1 LGVIK
6 KEAIMDVNIEKIQ
19 ELLLDLRDEKVILDS
34 DVAKIYGVETK
45 RINEAVRNNLKK
57 FPDGYVFELT
67 EHEKKHVVENFDH
80 LAQLKFSP
88 YNSKVFTEKGLY
100 MLATILKSKIAT
112 ATTLAIIETFSKIRE
127 LSRTVKELST
137 INDDHEQKSLMQ
149 RSGELI
155 AEILDDDLQTDGTET
170 TIELNFAVLKFKHTI
185 KKKK

>member
-1 LGVIK
+1 MSDVIK
-6 KEAIMDVNIEKIQ
+6 FENLESKLIEYKNEIV
-19 ELLLDLRDEKVILDS
+19 LIDS
-34 DVAKIYGVETK
+34 DVAELYGVETK
-45 RINEAVRNNLKK
+45 DVNRAVKNNLDK
-57 FPDGYVFELT
+57 FPDGYIVTLSKKEKNELVKKFHRFEKL
-67 EHEKKHVVENFDH
+67 KHSTVNP
-80 LAQLKFSP
+80 KI
-88 YNSKVFTEKGLY
+88 FTEKGLY

-137 INDDHEQKSLMQ
+137 IDNDHEQKSLMQ

-185 KKKK
+185 KKKKVNH